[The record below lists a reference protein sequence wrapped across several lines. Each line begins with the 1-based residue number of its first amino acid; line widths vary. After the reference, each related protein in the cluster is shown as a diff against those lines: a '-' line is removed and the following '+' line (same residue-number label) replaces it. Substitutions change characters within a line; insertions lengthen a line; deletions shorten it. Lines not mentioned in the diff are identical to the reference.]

1 MVPFFIKK
9 NIFFGQ
15 SQAQTRTYHARP
27 PLFRR
32 TPLQVQK
39 QRVESPIE
47 LKSLDTPDK
56 FCQKWNQSSHVW
68 DAIKMKLNK
77 LNSTH
82 LPLQLWQA
90 RFHISSLLLS
100 AAAHTNQKFSLLF
113 SNSHPRAFA
122 SAACGDPIKNKAQT
136 KQTPLPSLSTSRLKQ
151 ITWCN
156 NFPPIIRIA
165 EQSRIPM
172 KKTKKQLKMHLF
184 QFKKQQNILGTRT
197 KNSNSKNGGSLHQMI
212 VSGKMFMAKILAM
225 TLNQTTCHLRTKSAV
240 TFVANSLPLIWPV
253 IGMPP
258 NTISVRAQAIINHK
272 VCSSGIAKT
281 VNQIVA

>member
-1 MVPFFIKK
+1 MV
-9 NIFFGQ
+9 Q
-15 SQAQTRTYHARP
+15 H
-27 PLFRR
+27 
-32 TPLQVQK
+32 
-39 QRVESPIE
+39 
-47 LKSLDTPDK
+47 
-56 FCQKWNQSSHVW
+56 
-68 DAIKMKLNK
+68 
-77 LNSTH
+77 
-82 LPLQLWQA
+82 
-90 RFHISSLLLS
+90 
-100 AAAHTNQKFSLLF
+100 
-113 SNSHPRAFA
+113 
-122 SAACGDPIKNKAQT
+122 
-136 KQTPLPSLSTSRLKQ
+136 
-151 ITWCN
+151 

>member
-1 MVPFFIKK
+1 LPQLPAAT
-9 NIFFGQ
+9 Q
-15 SQAQTRTYHARP
+15 SKTRR
-27 PLFRR
+27 
-32 TPLQVQK
+32 
-39 QRVESPIE
+39 
-47 LKSLDTPDK
+47 
-56 FCQKWNQSSHVW
+56 
-68 DAIKMKLNK
+68 NK
-77 LNSTH
+77 
-82 LPLQLWQA
+82 
-90 RFHISSLLLS
+90 
-100 AAAHTNQKFSLLF
+100 TN
-113 SNSHPRAFA
+113 P
-122 SAACGDPIKNKAQT
+122 
-136 KQTPLPSLSTSRLKQ
+136 SRLKQ